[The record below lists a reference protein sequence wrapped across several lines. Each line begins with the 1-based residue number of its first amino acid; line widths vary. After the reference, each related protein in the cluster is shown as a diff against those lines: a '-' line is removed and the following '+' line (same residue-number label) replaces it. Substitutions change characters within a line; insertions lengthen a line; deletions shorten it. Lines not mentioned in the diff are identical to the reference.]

1 MLSNRNEPATL
12 SVISIF
18 NIRKAEYDQ
27 ESEKSHQEHLE
38 LGTFLCYCVQWL
50 WYFDIPCSVLGV
62 GTSTVVIN
70 GATLARLVC
79 HVEAGLVGAV
89 PLQADVL

>member
-27 ESEKSHQEHLE
+27 DSEKSHQEQLE
-38 LGTFLCYCVQWL
+38 VCFCVIACSG
-50 WYFDIPCSVLGV
+50 FDIPCSVLGV

-79 HVEAGLVGAV
+79 RVEAGLVGAV